1 MQVLQNIGTY
11 VIVFCV
17 GGLLCAIAEILIVR
31 TKLTPARI
39 LVIFLIAGI
48 VLEAVGVYDYIF
60 KVCQAGISVPIVGFG
75 AALAKGSIEAA
86 RTVGFIGAF
95 AGGLARTAYGV
106 GIAVVMSYI
115 VTLVFNPRTK

>member
-86 RTVGFIGAF
+86 RTVVLSARLR
-95 AGGLARTAYGV
+95 AGLPERRTAWG
-106 GIAVVMSYI
+106 S
-115 VTLVFNPRTK
+115 PSS